1 MATTNSAT
9 RQLETRTLH
18 FDLSHARAG
27 AEHTLHL
34 GVRRYALKPHTDATR
49 TQFRAQRRMLSHIPD
64 PRLTHYL
71 EDIEFPADA
80 VQSFYIT
87 HPHERPGG
95 LPRLSL
101 MAIHVPQPALG
112 RLTMTVHE
120 PGALYASK
128 ARRLGLSLTAA
139 GPTQA
144 TPQDLADY
152 VDMTEAAKNIVF
164 HHPELISLGPDKA
177 ATTLGYIEN
186 TSAFDALCESLG
198 EQGQAQ
204 HPDSDYEGWANGEYI
219 QDLDGNQI
227 SYTKPDGTT
236 GYRWKYVYT
245 QQTLDAMRP
254 VVQQA
259 LLKVRD
265 DKDMEGIS
273 FATQYGMHNVPN
285 TPPPAQPALAA
296 RAAVRAAA
304 QQENSPYTYKLDDP
318 DWNSGRKVV
327 INEIDGRDLKIT
339 VNNNFFRYLGV
350 FARYLK
356 YDNTGTTLVPIK
368 LADLNGGY
376 TKHPLD
382 GVYVNF
388 LGKVDDR
395 PRLMG
400 IPIKDQEEAEFE
412 ITLPEA
418 ANAIDI
424 FCGGLGTGAPNRE
437 ATENA
442 DVPGAVLTGVLNLG
456 IPAFFLLFGVS
467 TLKIESEGKKLIV
480 DLAGWIVDTFVG
492 LIARASMQGAHFSQ
506 DNMPTSWAMDI
517 LDSLIKEAPPFFADL
532 LAWAAAASAEEA
544 AESSI
549 PVVGQVLM
557 ALGVTATLVEIAVTV
572 ADICLSPPVIPAQI
586 TSTLDIKVTIKP
598 DPDDYQFP
606 ASATKYKLV
615 AHLTDTM
622 KWDSGWL
629 DFHVSDFDP
638 QNDKFPTYTFTD
650 IPAGGEVEVTVQFVS
665 DTEWVAAYGTTGKVK
680 NIVEEGSDALD
691 LDIVITENPVPL
703 TTSTLYRHQRK
714 LGLRDGGSHYWI
726 ETSDGKGPSQTKAD
740 LGGNASVS
748 LEDLTSAQITF
759 NMHKDQTGKFNVA
772 VLGYSWQGKSPT
784 LNVCGAGGGASTPLY
799 TMQSVELGTASP
811 DQLLSVLNCGVSAPL
826 LVTYD
831 LIGPATTDAT
841 GGNFVVALTEDGP
854 NAQHYHARKL
864 DLSGSGD
871 IDLTKM
877 PSWGRFT
884 SPKIGSI
891 AAHGAEFLLA
901 LSPDLEM
908 IEILRLP
915 KQPYAQDSDAQYATQ
930 IGKPGSYVGRLHGSR
945 AMALTR
951 DGNTFLVLEET
962 NNRIQAFNTNGQVVK
977 YFAGQSEIPL
987 RQWEEDQ
994 AKQITYLDM
1003 NLEYGGYLYVLS
1015 YEGAGDKPELYRLDI
1030 YDPSG
1035 QKLARTIGVSA
1046 ARLAVDQWRAVYTL
1060 NFELLIGRN
1069 QRPEPSVSLWATS
1082 G

>member
-1 MATTNSAT
+1 M
-9 RQLETRTLH
+9 
-18 FDLSHARAG
+18 
-27 AEHTLHL
+27 
-34 GVRRYALKPHTDATR
+34 
-49 TQFRAQRRMLSHIPD
+49 
-64 PRLTHYL
+64 
-71 EDIEFPADA
+71 
-80 VQSFYIT
+80 
-87 HPHERPGG
+87 
-95 LPRLSL
+95 
-101 MAIHVPQPALG
+101 MAIHVPQQAL
-112 RLTMTVHE
+112 RSTMTVAA
-120 PGALYASK
+120 PDALFASK
-128 ARRLGLSLTAA
+128 ARRLLLFRVA
-139 GPTQA
+139 GFVLGPDES
-144 TPQDLADY
+144 QDLADY

-164 HHPELISLGPDKA
+164 HHPELISLGPEKA
-177 ATTLGYIEN
+177 ATTLRYIES
-186 TSAFDALCESLG
+186 TSLFDDLVESLN

-204 HPDSDYEGWANGEYI
+204 ADPDSDYEGWANGEYI

-227 SYTKPDGTT
+227 PYTKSDGTT
-236 GYRWKYVYT
+236 GYRWKWVYT

-259 LLKVRD
+259 LLTVRD

-273 FATQYGMHNVPN
+273 FSTQYGMHNVRN
-285 TPPPAQPALAA
+285 MPPPAQPAFAA
-296 RAAVRAAA
+296 RATVRAAA

-318 DWNSGRKVV
+318 DWTSGRQVV
-327 INEIDGRDLKIT
+327 INEIDGSDLKIQ

-350 FARYLK
+350 SARYLK
-356 YDNTGTTLVPIK
+356 YEGTTLAPNLVPIT
-368 LADLNGGY
+368 LADLTGGY

-395 PRLMG
+395 ARLMG
-400 IPIKDQEEAEFE
+400 IPIKDQEEAEFD
-412 ITLPEA
+412 ITFPEV
-418 ANAIDI
+418 ANAVEIL
-424 FCGGLGTGAPNRE
+424 CGTLGNGAPDRE
-437 ATENA
+437 TIENA
-442 DVPGAVLTGVLNLG
+442 DVPGAVLTGVLNLA
-456 IPAFFLLFGVS
+456 IPAFFLLLGVS
-467 TLKIESEGKKLIV
+467 TLKIESEGKALLA
-480 DLAGWIVDTFVG
+480 DLAAWIVDTFAG

-517 LDSLIKEAPPFFADL
+517 LNSLIKEFPTMVANL
-532 LAWAAAASAEEA
+532 LAWAAAATAEEA
-544 AESSI
+544 AEDSV

-557 ALGVTATLVEIAVTV
+557 ALGVTATLVELTETVVDIA
-572 ADICLSPPVIPAQI
+572 LSEPVISALI

-622 KWDSGWL
+622 KWESDWL

-638 QNDKFPTYTFTD
+638 QKEKFPTYTFTA

-665 DTEWVAAYGTTGKVK
+665 DTGWVAAYGTTGKVK

-691 LDIVITENPVPL
+691 LDIEITENPVPL
-703 TTSTLYRHQRK
+703 TTSTLYLHRRK
-714 LGLRDGGSHYWI
+714 LGLRDGSHSWI

-740 LGGNASVS
+740 LGGNASVT

-759 NMHKDQTGKFNVA
+759 NMHKDPGGKFNVA

-784 LNVCGAGGGASTPLY
+784 LSVCGAGGGGSTPLY
-799 TMQSVELGTASP
+799 TMQSIELGTASP
-811 DQLLSVLNCGVSAPL
+811 DQLLRVLDCGVSAPL

-831 LIGPATTDAT
+831 LIGPATSDET
-841 GGNFVVALTEDGP
+841 GGNFVVALTQDGP

-864 DLSGSGD
+864 DLSGPGD
-871 IDLTKM
+871 IDLSKM

-908 IEILRLP
+908 VEILRLP

-930 IGKPGSYVGRLHGSR
+930 IGKPGSYVGRLKGSR

-1035 QKLARTIGVSA
+1035 QKLARTTGVSA
-1046 ARLAVDQWRAVYTL
+1046 ARLVIDQWRAVYTL
-1060 NFELLIGRN
+1060 NFELLIGPN